1 MSSKSIW
8 WPGNVDITC
17 SVNDVIDQIPTSEL
31 ENALEERKDLQKEDL
46 KEYARQERYRTSEIN
61 VTIDPSDYDLVDEED
76 INISDFEEQQI
87 IDYIEGAGY
96 CVFKKGVVDTSNI
109 EYDGYEYFITEV
121 CDAWYCAYIILP
133 EGHKYYGV
141 EDYDSSIFVLWK
153 IQFTVEQHQRTQM

>member
-96 CVFKKGVVDTSNI
+96 CVFKKGVVNTSNM
-109 EYDGYEYFITEV
+109 DGVKQYLDELSNWKFRDSI
-121 CDAWYCAYIILP
+121 CDLLGLSHCASKDDIINNLK
-133 EGHKYYGV
+133 ER
-141 EDYDSSIFVLWK
+141 I
-153 IQFTVEQHQRTQM
+153 